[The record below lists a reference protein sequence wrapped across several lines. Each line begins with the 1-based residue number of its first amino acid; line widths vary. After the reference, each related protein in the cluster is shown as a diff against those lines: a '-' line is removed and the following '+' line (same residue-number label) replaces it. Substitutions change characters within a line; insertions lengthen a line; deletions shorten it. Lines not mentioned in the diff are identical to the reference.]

1 MKVLHCISNLQVGG
15 VPRQVVDQLPFIV
28 KSDSTIQHGLIAF
41 KTGELEATAKS
52 MSICNNISL
61 FILHRKYRFS
71 VSFIIRLMKAV
82 SEFNPDIIHCYNGTP
97 SLWLRLIYRKKRNFK
112 IICHYGGLGN
122 LGTIWSRLIEQYLLR
137 FTDLCIFN
145 SISTQRIYDYRLKF
159 PCKQS
164 VIYNGIPIHS
174 SSRSQVNKD
183 HPIQNENR
191 PFNILSVCRVT
202 PIKALDTCILAVH
215 DLLNRN
221 IKINYT
227 IVGAGSS
234 LARLHTLVSD
244 LKINHSV
251 FFAGLQLNVHEFYEK
266 SDLFLV
272 TSYNETFCL
281 SLCEAMYHRLVC
293 IAGNVGGPSEII
305 TDKHDGYLIP
315 MTEPLDKETLN
326 QIQPLVFN
334 GSEKRIMEP
343 RRISSKS
350 LADMIEQIINNY
362 NNLTNLRENARFKVL
377 SNFTADRY
385 SNKIVEIYHSVL
397 KV

>member
-15 VPRQVVDQLPFIV
+15 VPRQVVDQLPLIV

-41 KTGELEATAKS
+41 KTGELEETTKF
-52 MSICNNISL
+52 MSTNNDISL

-71 VSFIIRLMKAV
+71 LSFIIRLMKAV

-122 LGTIWSRLIEQYLLR
+122 LGTIWSRIIEQYLLR
-137 FTDLCIFN
+137 FTDFCIFN
-145 SISTQRIYDYRLKF
+145 SISTQRIYNYRLKI
-159 PCKQS
+159 PCKQN

-174 SSRSQVNKD
+174 DSQLNND
-183 HPIQNENR
+183 HPFHNESR
-191 PFNILSVCRVT
+191 PFNILSVCRVS

-221 IKINYT
+221 FKINYT
-227 IVGAGSS
+227 IVGTGSS
-234 LARLHTLVSD
+234 LARLQMLVND

-251 FFAGLQLNVHEFYEK
+251 FFAGLQLNVHEFYKK

-305 TDKHDGYLIP
+305 TNEHDGYLIP
-315 MTEPLDKETLN
+315 MTEPIDKKTLK

-362 NNLTNLRENARFKVL
+362 NNLTNLRENARNKVL
-377 SNFTADRY
+377 SKFTADRY
-385 SNKIVEIYHSVL
+385 SNEIVENYHLLL